1 MMASIERTPDFG
13 DDEYGLEELPEW
25 DEELPEELAD
35 LEDLVDPAEEE
46 WN

>member
-13 DDEYGLEELPEW
+13 DDDMLEELPEW
-25 DEELPEELAD
+25 DEESPEDLAD
-35 LEDLVDPAEEE
+35 LENLVDPTDEE